1 MSFIDRLIGRLGKVF
16 SRDPQIK
23 PVIAITR
30 NKVYTLVAATDGNSY
45 QLNIFSDADGN
56 FYPVFQRFPGDPAE
70 PTQIAS
76 DNSFYYL
83 EIFDNGDGT
92 FTHDFILLS
101 GDGVFGPATFAA
113 IDGYRY
119 QLGIVDNG
127 DGTFFDTYTRVLGGD
142 AGGLAPTTLSV
153 RDLVLTI
160 QADGQI
166 VTDLSTG
173 TLTDL
178 AAVISGTT
186 GFNAVLVDPAFGDFW
201 ARGLYEVAGQD
212 IALDQNL
219 YYPTALLYNEMQT
232 YSWALMDQAAR
243 LKSAERQLYMNT
255 AEDEWLDYW
264 GNEFFKIPRYS
275 EEADVA
281 YAQRIANQII
291 QASQN
296 NVALELIIKQTL
308 GVDVS
313 VVDAAAVLDQ
323 LTTEDQANAAGRFIL
338 ENLGVDNDWLTDH
351 QSAIVLQVED
361 LVNRY
366 RAAGTGIL
374 LHLLTMLINQV
385 EMIATEETMQA
396 TILLGFDDA
405 LAAGPIRAGAGWRAG
420 TPGLK
425 AGNNDAIKE
434 QIFIQKI
441 STADG
446 SVAAEYLYGG

>member
-1 MSFIDRLIGRLGKVF
+1 M
-16 SRDPQIK
+16 
-23 PVIAITR
+23 
-30 NKVYTLVAATDGNSY
+30 
-45 QLNIFSDADGN
+45 
-56 FYPVFQRFPGDPAE
+56 
-70 PTQIAS
+70 
-76 DNSFYYL
+76 
-83 EIFDNGDGT
+83 
-92 FTHDFILLS
+92 
-101 GDGVFGPATFAA
+101 
-113 IDGYRY
+113 
-119 QLGIVDNG
+119 
-127 DGTFFDTYTRVLGGD
+127 
-142 AGGLAPTTLSV
+142 
-153 RDLVLTI
+153 
-160 QADGQI
+160 
-166 VTDLSTG
+166 
-173 TLTDL
+173 
-178 AAVISGTT
+178 
-186 GFNAVLVDPAFGDFW
+186 
-201 ARGLYEVAGQD
+201 
-212 IALDQNL
+212 
-219 YYPTALLYNEMQT
+219 
-232 YSWALMDQAAR
+232 
-243 LKSAERQLYMNT
+243 
-255 AEDEWLDYW
+255 
-264 GNEFFKIPRYS
+264 
-275 EEADVA
+275 
-281 YAQRIANQII
+281 
-291 QASQN
+291 
-296 NVALELIIKQTL
+296 
-308 GVDVS
+308 S